1 MSDWST
7 RLESL
12 LRSPSGQ
19 PAEQTIKAI
28 VDLAF
33 EAVFGVCILIASALA
48 TRLRRLPRR
57 PLVWRNDSIRLD

>member
-33 EAVFGVCILIASALA
+33 EAVFGVCILIASAFHL
-48 TRLRRLPRR
+48 LQ
-57 PLVWRNDSIRLD
+57 VIRAIKTILGRI